1 MFKIKYVGW
10 CHACKYYGPEGGFT
24 SNEIASWFVDHN
36 HQYIWQQTMRTG
48 VFFFPCKVLYCGYN
62 VEIEKLPITANI
74 T

>member
-36 HQYIWQQTMRTG
+36 HQLVDCVMEF
-48 VFFFPCKVLYCGYN
+48 V
-62 VEIEKLPITANI
+62 
-74 T
+74 